1 MEICQLHQD
10 RLQLAA
16 TERRSQPNKDHSW
29 RQQLTNWQRLWNDNR
44 KSVNDQAPANQY
56 NINTRWKVLGNGLKG
71 FLPRHADETTRVFA
85 YKIEQ
90 LPGKPNQTLKI
101 QEKVEDQG
109 VVFIKCVRKMYGLLH
124 AGITAQTL
132 LEERLENHGYCQ
144 SDKMP
149 GLWKHNSR
157 PISFTLIVDDFGNKY
172 IDKKHAKH
180 IINVLKKHYTVEEE

>member
-1 MEICQLHQD
+1 MEICQLQQD

-90 LPGKPNQTLKI
+90 LPGKPNQTLKNTREGRRPRRCI
-101 QEKVEDQG
+101 HQMRSQDVW
-109 VVFIKCVRKMYGLLH
+109 FIARRNYSPDTARGKARKSWLLP
-124 AGITAQTL
+124 
-132 LEERLENHGYCQ
+132 
-144 SDKMP
+144 K
-149 GLWKHNSR
+149 W
-157 PISFTLIVDDFGNKY
+157 
-172 IDKKHAKH
+172 
-180 IINVLKKHYTVEEE
+180 